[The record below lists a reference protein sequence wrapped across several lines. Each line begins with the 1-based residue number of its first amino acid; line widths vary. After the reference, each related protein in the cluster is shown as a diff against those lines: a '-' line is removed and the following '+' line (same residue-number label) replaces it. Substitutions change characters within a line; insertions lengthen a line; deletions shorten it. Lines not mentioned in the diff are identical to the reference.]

1 MDFNPRKRK
10 SFAPLTPA
18 QLARQRRWRALVAQG
33 AKRRLTYPSLYRPQ
47 LMNVRRSSQSVYPD
61 KGYHDD
67 EDHWEGFTMS
77 EGKATYVSMPHLGQG
92 ASQRHTSKIK
102 LWSISVRGSLH
113 VLNCSNPET
122 ISAQVILVWAHRPE
136 GGSVPGFY
144 DLFTG
149 GGSMNDQHN
158 PTCAKLKH
166 SMTKSYH
173 VLSRRTFQLTPY
185 TTYSSGRNRVNFQI
199 YKVFR
204 GRNTKYVT
212 FGEDSTGGSYS
223 DIKYG
228 GLFYFIRFISSDAGA
243 KLEGDWNCR
252 IIYYH

>member
-47 LMNVRRSSQSVYPD
+47 LMNVRRSSQSIYPD

-113 VLNCSNPET
+113 VLSCTNPET
-122 ISAQVILVWAHRPE
+122 ISAQVILVWAHRP
-136 GGSVPGFY
+136 GPAGAFSLNSLGNAVDPNP
-144 DLFTG
+144 LSHTQ
-149 GGSMNDQHN
+149 SHN
-158 PTCAKLKH
+158 
-166 SMTKSYH
+166 
-173 VLSRRTFQLTPY
+173 
-185 TTYSSGRNRVNFQI
+185 SSGTLLKLSNENGGVYSLGGVLKMRPKFP
-199 YKVFR
+199 
-204 GRNTKYVT
+204 TK
-212 FGEDSTGGSYS
+212 
-223 DIKYG
+223 
-228 GLFYFIRFISSDAGA
+228 
-243 KLEGDWNCR
+243 W
-252 IIYYH
+252 